1 MTDLQRAKLT
11 HYFRLIDVDGDGY
24 VTASDWAEVAR
35 NLASLRGLKQ
45 YTPEYD
51 AIVAV
56 MGTIWGRLVRRIAH
70 PHRASL
76 EEWLAHEEA
85 NAVSCSEEE
94 YESYVNTITRGVF
107 RMLAGESRRMTF
119 DEYMD
124 LVVSFWVPPQQAI
137 EAFRRM
143 DTDGSGYLEE
153 TEFVDRVHE
162 FHRSD
167 DPDAPGNW
175 LFGYWGP
182 DALVRARRKAPSKSD
197 AVA

>member
-1 MTDLQRAKLT
+1 MTQLQADKLT
-11 HYFRLIDVDGDGY
+11 HYFRLVDIDGDGY

-56 MGTIWGRLVRRIAH
+56 MGTIWGRLVHYAANQTK
-70 PHRASL
+70 ASL
-76 EEWLAHEEA
+76 AEWLAHEEA
-85 NAVSCSEEE
+85 HAISSSDEE

-107 RMLAGESRRMTF
+107 RLLSGDTGRFGF

-124 LVVSFWVPPQQAI
+124 LVISFWVPPQQAI
-137 EAFRRM
+137 EAFERM
-143 DTDGSGYLEE
+143 DTEGKGYLSEE
-153 TEFVDRVHE
+153 EFVYRVYE

-167 DPDAPGNW
+167 DPEAPGNW
-175 LFGYWGP
+175 LFGSWEP
-182 DALVRARRKAPSKSD
+182 DALVRASRRSESSSE
-197 AVA
+197 AVR